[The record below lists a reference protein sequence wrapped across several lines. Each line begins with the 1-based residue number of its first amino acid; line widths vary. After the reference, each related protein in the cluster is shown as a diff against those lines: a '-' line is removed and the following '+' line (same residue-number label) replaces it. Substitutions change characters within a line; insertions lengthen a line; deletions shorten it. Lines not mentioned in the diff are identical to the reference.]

1 MRYSRRRQAILRI
14 VQDTECHPTADWV
27 YGEARKQ
34 LPGISLGTVY
44 RNLKLL
50 SESGEVRAYEGAG
63 GVSRFDGCVV
73 EHYHFRCERCGV
85 MVDVQEPVN
94 RELDRRVMERTGL
107 KVNYHVLEFRGL
119 CVDCQQNE
127 FGSVTD
133 K

>member
-63 GVSRFDGCVV
+63 GVSRFDGCVA